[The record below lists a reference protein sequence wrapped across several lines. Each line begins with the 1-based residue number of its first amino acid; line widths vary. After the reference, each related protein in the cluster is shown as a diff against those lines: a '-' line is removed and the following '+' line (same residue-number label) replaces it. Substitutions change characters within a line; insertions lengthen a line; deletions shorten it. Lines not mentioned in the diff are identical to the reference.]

1 MLPSSTKAPM
11 FNSQPRLFLV
21 DVFTEEAFWG
31 NPVAVIGAG
40 IPLAP
45 EQMLRIARWTG
56 MPETVFVLPLNT
68 HRDTEHAADYQV
80 RIWSPS
86 CELAFAGHPSIGAA
100 HVLLEE
106 GLIASKAGR
115 FTQLCMAGCIDMC
128 VTAAGAKR
136 RISFRTPIPT
146 VEQLDDADH
155 TEVLNAIGCS
165 TALAKTALVEAGA
178 RWIIVEM
185 KHASEV
191 NALRPAMDRVL
202 ALSALRNVSGIT
214 VLGRTHA
221 GDADYEVR
229 SFAPVIGVP
238 EDAVCGGGNACAAA
252 WVARQN
258 DWREGSADSVI
269 SQGRQVGRAGR
280 VFWKG
285 PDETRRIEIGGFA
298 VTVSAGT
305 FHVP

>member
-1 MLPSSTKAPM
+1 MLRSSTKLPM

-56 MPETVFVLPLNT
+56 MPETVFVLPLDAR
-68 HRDTEHAADYQV
+68 HDAEHAADYQV
-80 RIWSPS
+80 RIWSPA

-106 GLIASKAGR
+106 GLIAPKAGR
-115 FTQLCMAGCIDMC
+115 FNQLCIAGCIDMC
-128 VTAAGAKR
+128 VTTVGAR
-136 RISFRTPIPT
+136 RRVSFRTPIPT
-146 VEQLDDADH
+146 VEQLDDAGHAD
-155 TEVLNAIGCS
+155 VLNAIGCNA
-165 TALAKTALVEAGA
+165 ALAKTALVEAGA

-185 KHASEV
+185 KHASDV

-202 ALSALRNVSGIT
+202 ALSALHNVSGVT
-214 VLGRTHA
+214 VLGRAHG

-229 SFAPVIGVP
+229 SFAPAIGVP

-252 WVARQN
+252 WVASQN

-269 SQGRQVGRAGR
+269 NQGKQVGRAGR

-285 PDETRRIEIGGFA
+285 PDRARHIEIGGFA

>member
-1 MLPSSTKAPM
+1 MLRSSTKLPM
-11 FNSQPRLFLV
+11 FNLQPRLFLV

-56 MPETVFVLPLNT
+56 MPETVFVLPLDA
-68 HRDTEHAADYQV
+68 HHDSEHAADYQV

-100 HVLLEE
+100 HVLLED
-106 GLIASKAGR
+106 GLIAPKAGR
-115 FTQLCMAGCIDMC
+115 FTQLCIAGCIDMC
-128 VTAAGAKR
+128 VTTVGAR
-136 RISFRTPIPT
+136 RRVSFRTPIPT
-146 VEQLDDADH
+146 VEQLDDAGHAD
-155 TEVLNAIGCS
+155 VLNAIGCS
-165 TALAKTALVEAGA
+165 AALAKTALVEAGT
-178 RWIIVEM
+178 RWIIAEM
-185 KHASEV
+185 KHASDV

-202 ALSALRNVSGIT
+202 ALSALHNVSGVT
-214 VLGRTHA
+214 VLGRAHG

-229 SFAPVIGVP
+229 SFAPAIGVP

-252 WVARQN
+252 WVASQN

-269 SQGRQVGRAGR
+269 NQGKQVGRAGR

-285 PDETRRIEIGGFA
+285 PDRARHIEIGGFA

>member
-1 MLPSSTKAPM
+1 MLRSSTKLPM

-56 MPETVFVLPLNT
+56 MPETVFVLPLDAR
-68 HRDTEHAADYQV
+68 HDAEHAADYQV
-80 RIWSPS
+80 RIWSPA

-106 GLIASKAGR
+106 GLIAPKAGR
-115 FTQLCMAGCIDMC
+115 FTQLCIAGCIDMC
-128 VTAAGAKR
+128 VTTVGAR
-136 RISFRTPIPT
+136 RRVSFRTPIPT
-146 VEQLDDADH
+146 VEQLDDAGHAD
-155 TEVLNAIGCS
+155 VLNAIGCNA
-165 TALAKTALVEAGA
+165 ALAKTALVEAGA
-178 RWIIVEM
+178 RWIIAEM
-185 KHASEV
+185 KHASDV

-202 ALSALRNVSGIT
+202 ALSALHNVSGVT
-214 VLGRTHA
+214 VLGRAHG

-229 SFAPVIGVP
+229 SFAPAIGVP

-252 WVARQN
+252 WVASQN

-269 SQGRQVGRAGR
+269 NQGKQVGRAGR

-285 PDETRRIEIGGFA
+285 PDRARHIEIGGFA

>member
-1 MLPSSTKAPM
+1 MLRSSTKLPM

-56 MPETVFVLPLNT
+56 MPETVFVLPLDA
-68 HRDTEHAADYQV
+68 HHDSEHAADYQV

-100 HVLLEE
+100 HVLLED
-106 GLIASKAGR
+106 GLIAPKAGR
-115 FTQLCMAGCIDMC
+115 FTQLCIAGCIDMC
-128 VTAAGAKR
+128 VTTVGAR
-136 RISFRTPIPT
+136 RRVSFRTPTPT
-146 VEQLDDADH
+146 VEQLDDAGHAD
-155 TEVLNAIGCS
+155 VLNAIGCS
-165 TALAKTALVEAGA
+165 AALAKTALVEAGT
-178 RWIIVEM
+178 RWIIAEM
-185 KHASEV
+185 KHASDV

-202 ALSALRNVSGIT
+202 ALSALHNVSGVT
-214 VLGRTHA
+214 VLGRAHG

-229 SFAPVIGVP
+229 SFAPAIGVP

-252 WVARQN
+252 WVASQN

-269 SQGRQVGRAGR
+269 NQGKQVGRAGR

-285 PDETRRIEIGGFA
+285 PDRARHIEIGGFS